1 MAVMDQQRA
10 QAVKAAT
17 GSAQRFPRPSVSEW
31 ARRLEL
37 LEQAPVFHMLP
48 EGRLRLLA
56 RRMRPVT
63 AEAGELLLAEGEVG
77 DSMLIVSSGRCGL
90 VLRQEDE
97 GDVRAATLLPGDY
110 FGLSWL
116 RDAAHPASLV
126 ALEST
131 QLYALDRPSLL
142 TALRSE
148 PEALEELGRTAEQ
161 RELAIARVAAVAQRS
176 LRTERGGVVA
186 IYSAKGGSG
195 RTTMAVNLA
204 ASLARL
210 HPGEVVLVDLSVPY
224 GSAALML
231 NLVPQG
237 SLARISQ
244 LGRDFEEGLLSA
256 ILYHGS
262 GVMVLPGVISPEESD
277 HIEASAVNRALEAL
291 RRTFR
296 HVIVDL
302 PVSLSEMTLS
312 ALDVSDRVLVLVTPE
327 ISSLTGTTEFL
338 NVLREAI
345 GVPDSMITV
354 ALNNRPAR
362 PAMGRAAVQR
372 AIERTIDVEI
382 KHDGSRPD
390 LAALHGALVIDD
402 KTSEIREAMDELTK
416 RFASTAPRERE
427 EAASS

>member
-1 MAVMDQQRA
+1 MDQRPQS
-10 QAVKAAT
+10 VKGAT
-17 GSAQRFPRPSVSEW
+17 GSALRFPRPSVSEW

-37 LEQAPVFHMLP
+37 LEQAPVFHTLP

-63 AEAGELLLAEGEVG
+63 AEAGELLLGEGDQG
-77 DSMLIVSSGRCGL
+77 DSMLIVSTGRCAL
-90 VLRQEDE
+90 MLRQDQEAE
-97 GDVRAATLLPGDY
+97 VRAATLVAGDY

-116 RDAAHPASLV
+116 RGMAHPASMV

-131 QLYALDRPSLL
+131 TLYAIDRPSLL

-161 RELAIARVAAVAQRS
+161 RELSIARVAAVAARS
-176 LRTERGGVVA
+176 LRTERGSIVS
-186 IYSAKGGSG
+186 IYSSKGGSG
-195 RTTMAVNLA
+195 RTTIAVNLA
-204 ASLARL
+204 ASLARV

-237 SLARISQ
+237 SLARIAQS
-244 LGRDFEEGLLSA
+244 GRDFEEGLLGA

-262 GVMVLPGVISPEESD
+262 GVMVLPGVIAPEETD
-277 HIEASAVNRALEAL
+277 HLQAADVSRALDAL

-302 PVSLSEMTLS
+302 PVALDEMTLN
-312 ALDVSDRVLVLVTPE
+312 ALDVADRVVVLVTPE
-327 ISSLTGTTEFL
+327 ITSLTGSSEFL
-338 NVLREAI
+338 GVLRDAI
-345 GVPDSMITV
+345 GLPDSVVTV

-362 PAMGRAAVQR
+362 PAMSRAAVQR
-372 AIERTIDVEI
+372 ALERTIDLEI
-382 KHDGSRPD
+382 KHDGARPD
-390 LAALHGALVIDD
+390 LAALHGALCIDD
-402 KTSEIREAMDELTK
+402 KTSEIKEAIDELTK
-416 RFASTAPRERE
+416 RFAVVAPRERE
-427 EAASS
+427 AAG

>member
-1 MAVMDQQRA
+1 MDQRP
-10 QAVKAAT
+10 QAAKGPT
-17 GSAQRFPRPSVSEW
+17 GSALRFPRPTVSEW

-37 LEQAPVFHMLP
+37 LEQAPVFHTLP

-63 AEAGELLLAEGEVG
+63 AEAGELLLAEGEQG
-77 DSMLIVSSGRCGL
+77 DTMLIVGSGRCGL
-90 VLRQEDE
+90 MLHQED
-97 GDVRAATLLPGDY
+97 GADVRAATLMAGDF

-116 RDAAHPASLV
+116 RGMAHPASMV

-161 RELAIARVAAVAQRS
+161 RELNIARVAAVASRS
-176 LRTERGGVVA
+176 LRTERGSVVA
-186 IYSAKGGSG
+186 VYSAKGGSG
-195 RTTMAVNLA
+195 RTTVAVNLA

-224 GSAALML
+224 GNAALVL

-237 SLARISQ
+237 SLARIAQ
-244 LGRDFEEGLLSA
+244 AGRDFEEGLLGA

-262 GVMVLPGVISPEESD
+262 GVMVLPGVIAAEEAD
-277 HIEASAVNRALEAL
+277 HLEASTVSRALEAL
-291 RRTFR
+291 RRSFR

-302 PVSLSEMTLS
+302 PVALDEMTLN
-312 ALDVSDRVLVLVTPE
+312 ALDVADRVLVLVTPE
-327 ISSLTGTTEFL
+327 ITSLTATTEFL
-338 NVLREAI
+338 SVLRDAI
-345 GVPDSMITV
+345 GLPDKNVTV

-362 PAMGRAAVQR
+362 PAMSRAAVQR
-372 AIERTIDVEI
+372 AIERTIDLEI
-382 KHDGSRPD
+382 KHDGARPD
-390 LAALHGALVIDD
+390 LAALHGALCIDD
-402 KTSEIREAMDELTK
+402 KSSELREAIEDLTK
-416 RFASTAPRERE
+416 RYAATPPRERQ
-427 EAASS
+427 AATP